1 MLKGH
6 GLWRIRYNSESH
18 ERNYFNMDPR
28 EILDRNETCQK
39 LGISRQTLLSW
50 IRKGKLKVW
59 KRVGSG
65 SNSAL
70 LFTRV
75 DVEALQP
82 RPQVLPVDGQDQ
94 NPVST
99 AA

>member
-1 MLKGH
+1 ML
-6 GLWRIRYNSESH
+6 
-18 ERNYFNMDPR
+18 DPQ
-28 EILDRNETCQK
+28 EILDRTETCQK

-59 KRVGSG
+59 KRVGTG

-70 LFTRV
+70 LFARTE
-75 DVEALQP
+75 VESLIRTPLAEAGTNGNGNGNGLGH
-82 RPQVLPVDGQDQ
+82 GQTAE
-94 NPVST
+94 PT

>member
-1 MLKGH
+1 
-6 GLWRIRYNSESH
+6 
-18 ERNYFNMDPR
+18 MDPQ
-28 EILDRNETCQK
+28 EILDRTETCQK

-70 LFTRV
+70 LFARTE
-75 DVEALQP
+75 VESLCQNGGP
-82 RPQVLPVDGQDQ
+82 RLEAPGVINGTGHAAEP
-94 NPVST
+94 T